1 MDSKLNYK
9 RIVIKI
15 GSSSLTHAETGRLN
29 LAKME
34 HLVRQ
39 LSDLHNQGMDV
50 CLVSSGAIAVGRAA
64 MGVKER
70 PSETS
75 VKQACAAV
83 GQAKLMMVYQKLFA
97 EYSQTAGQIL
107 LTKNTMVNPV
117 SRANAKNTFD
127 ELFHLGVIPVV
138 NENDTVST
146 YEMQFGDNDTLSALV
161 ASMVGADLLI
171 LLSDIDGLYTDDPHK
186 NPEARLLKVV
196 DAIDENIYGMAKES
210 TGSNVGTGGMATKLA
225 AAKIATL
232 SGTDMIIA
240 NGGDVRILQ
249 DIFENDY
256 VGTLFTAN
264 ENANFNLA
272 NYTNEKIARINE
284 LYKKS
289 KAEGLSEEEKK
300 EQALLRQEYVASVKA
315 NLRNQL
321 NNIDM
326 MNADGSV
333 ENLGEKYGSKTRT
346 S

>member
-1 MDSKLNYK
+1 MNEKEFDFTKKK
-9 RIVIKI
+9 RVVVKI
-15 GSSSLTHAETGRLN
+15 GSSSLNRGETGNLN
-29 LAKME
+29 FTKLE
-34 HLVRQ
+34 HLVRE
-39 LSDLHNQGMDV
+39 LCDMRNRGMDV
-50 CLVSSGAIAVGRAA
+50 CLVSSGAIAVGRQTI
-64 MGVKER
+64 GLNER
-70 PSETS
+70 PKDIST
-75 VKQACAAV
+75 KQACAAV
-83 GQAKLMMVYQKLFA
+83 GQARLMMTYQRMFA
-97 EYSQTAGQIL
+97 EYNQIAGQIL
-107 LTKNTMVNPV
+107 MTKNTMVNPV

-272 NYTNEKIARINE
+272 NYIMETI
-284 LYKKS
+284 
-289 KAEGLSEEEKK
+289 G
-300 EQALLRQEYVASVKA
+300 
-315 NLRNQL
+315 
-321 NNIDM
+321 
-326 MNADGSV
+326 
-333 ENLGEKYGSKTRT
+333 
-346 S
+346 